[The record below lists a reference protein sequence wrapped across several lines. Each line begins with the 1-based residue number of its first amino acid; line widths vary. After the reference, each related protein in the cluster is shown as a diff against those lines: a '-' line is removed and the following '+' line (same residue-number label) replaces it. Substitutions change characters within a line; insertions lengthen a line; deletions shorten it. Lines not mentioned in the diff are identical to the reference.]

1 MDKDVMEIGG
11 RAIYEFRA
19 HPRRAPWAKAAAET
33 RASYRAR
40 MQELVNALS
49 RDGYAIV
56 EGPPEPTQK
65 PVREKPP
72 ARAKGKNAGG
82 GRTKRR

>member
-1 MDKDVMEIGG
+1 MDKDVLEVGG

-19 HPRRAPWAKAAAET
+19 HPRRAPWDSAAAET

-49 RDGYAIV
+49 SAGFSIQRGA
-56 EGPPEPTQK
+56 
-65 PVREKPP
+65 P
-72 ARAKGKNAGG
+72 ARKLAAVRGEAVAGG
-82 GRTKRR
+82 RRR

>member
-1 MDKDVMEIGG
+1 MDKDVLEVGG

-19 HPRRAPWAKAAAET
+19 HPRRAPWDKAAAET

-49 RDGYAIV
+49 LAGFSIQR
-56 EGPPEPTQK
+56 PTPTRK
-65 PVREKPP
+65 LVPVRSEPV
-72 ARAKGKNAGG
+72 AAG
-82 GRTKRR
+82 RRR

>member
-1 MDKDVMEIGG
+1 MEKDVLEIGG

-19 HPRRAPWAKAAAET
+19 HPKRAPWDKAAAET

-49 RDGYAIV
+49 VAGYVI
-56 EGPPEPTQK
+56 GRRTPTRK
-65 PVREKPP
+65 AASSRNESET
-72 ARAKGKNAGG
+72 AS
-82 GRTKRR
+82 RRR

>member
-1 MDKDVMEIGG
+1 MDKDVLEIGG

-19 HPRRAPWAKAAAET
+19 HPKRAPWDRAAAET

-49 RDGYAIV
+49 VAGYAIDRRTAARRV
-56 EGPPEPTQK
+56 AATATK
-65 PVREKPP
+65 P
-72 ARAKGKNAGG
+72 
-82 GRTKRR
+82 RRSADKA

>member
-1 MDKDVMEIGG
+1 MMMDKDVLEIGG

-19 HPRRAPWAKAAAET
+19 HPKRAPWDRAAAET

-49 RDGYAIV
+49 IAGYAIDRRAA
-56 EGPPEPTQK
+56 TRRAAATATAAK
-65 PVREKPP
+65 PRRSGEK
-72 ARAKGKNAGG
+72 A
-82 GRTKRR
+82 

>member
-1 MDKDVMEIGG
+1 MDKDVLEVGG

-19 HPRRAPWAKAAAET
+19 HPRRAPWDKAAAET

-49 RDGYAIV
+49 GAGFSIQRAA
-56 EGPPEPTQK
+56 
-65 PVREKPP
+65 P
-72 ARAKGKNAGG
+72 ARKLAAV
-82 GRTKRR
+82 RSEPVAAARRR

>member
-1 MDKDVMEIGG
+1 MEKDVLEIGG

-19 HPRRAPWAKAAAET
+19 HPKRAPWDKAAAET

-49 RDGYAIV
+49 IAGYAI
-56 EGPPEPTQK
+56 GRRAAATRK
-65 PVREKPP
+65 AASGRP
-72 ARAKGKNAGG
+72 AK
-82 GRTKRR
+82 

>member
-1 MDKDVMEIGG
+1 MTMDKDVLEIGG

-19 HPRRAPWAKAAAET
+19 HPKRAPWDRAAAET

-49 RDGYAIV
+49 VAGYAIDRR
-56 EGPPEPTQK
+56 GG
-65 PVREKPP
+65 VR
-72 ARAKGKNAGG
+72 RAAAAGA
-82 GRTKRR
+82 KSRRGADKV

>member
-1 MDKDVMEIGG
+1 MDKDILEIGG

-19 HPRRAPWAKAAAET
+19 HPKRAPWDKAAAET

-49 RDGYAIV
+49 AAGYAIARRPGARKAAAGRA
-56 EGPPEPTQK
+56 EAD
-65 PVREKPP
+65 P
-72 ARAKGKNAGG
+72 A
-82 GRTKRR
+82 GRRK

>member
-1 MDKDVMEIGG
+1 MDKEVLEVGG

-19 HPRRAPWAKAAAET
+19 HPRRAPWDNAAAET

-49 RDGYAIV
+49 SAGFSIQRGVSGQRGA
-56 EGPPEPTQK
+56 T
-65 PVREKPP
+65 VRKLAAVRGE
-72 ARAKGKNAGG
+72 AVAS
-82 GRTKRR
+82 GRRC

>member
-1 MDKDVMEIGG
+1 MDKDVLEVGG

-19 HPRRAPWAKAAAET
+19 HPRRAPWDKAAAET

-49 RDGYAIV
+49 GAGYAIQR
-56 EGPPEPTQK
+56 PAPARKLT
-65 PVREKPP
+65 PVRSEP
-72 ARAKGKNAGG
+72 ATAA
-82 GRTKRR
+82 RRR

>member
-1 MDKDVMEIGG
+1 MEKDVLEIGG

-19 HPRRAPWAKAAAET
+19 HPKRAPWDKAAAET

-49 RDGYAIV
+49 VAGYAI
-56 EGPPEPTQK
+56 GRRAAGRK
-65 PVREKPP
+65 AAAAGDS
-72 ARAKGKNAGG
+72 ARRSK
-82 GRTKRR
+82 

>member
-1 MDKDVMEIGG
+1 MEKDILEIGG

-19 HPRRAPWAKAAAET
+19 HPKRAPWDKAAAET

-49 RDGYAIV
+49 AAGYAI
-56 EGPPEPTQK
+56 
-65 PVREKPP
+65 
-72 ARAKGKNAGG
+72 ARRAASRKASA
-82 GRTKRR
+82 GRTDGESASRRR